1 MLEAKVFK
9 DGELSNWEVA
19 DINDAD
25 LLFAHHF
32 EEECNFLKSALSSW
46 QLKLEEHIIKRGGG
60 LADQTKSLTDIF
72 EKQGWKK
79 NNIAIQK
86 RISFQHTYGDIV
98 SQNSNTH
105 EIDHLI
111 ENNKGKKIAL
121 EIEWNN
127 KDEFFDRDFQAMRRL
142 YEEGII
148 EGGIIITRGPSL
160 EDQLESAI
168 AQYFEHYGVNDFSDF
183 ELIKNRLVDEKG
195 TEKFSFPTSAQRNDI
210 QKQLDKGDVSF
221 SMASA
226 KVFKNNK
233 FGGTTTNWRQLQKRI
248 ERRDALRT
256 PILFLG
262 IPAMQID
269 MSA

>member
-1 MLEAKVFK
+1 MLFTTIRSK
-9 DGELSNWEVA
+9 GWEVA
-19 DINDAD
+19 DINDAA

-32 EEECNFLKSALSSW
+32 AEECDFLQNALSGW
-46 QLKLEEHIIKRGGG
+46 ELKLEEHIIKRGGG

-72 EKQGWKK
+72 VKQGWKK

-86 RISFQHTYGDIV
+86 SISFQHTYDPII

-111 ENNKGKKIAL
+111 ENKHGKKIAL

-142 YEEGII
+142 YEENII

-160 EDQLESAI
+160 EDQLESII
-168 AQYFEHYGVNDFSDF
+168 AHYFDHKAVDGFDDF
-183 ELIKNRLVDEKG
+183 ENIKQNLIDVKG
-195 TEKFSFPTSAQRNDI
+195 REKFSFPTSAQRKDI
-210 QKQLDKGDVSF
+210 EKLLKKENMSF
-221 SMASA
+221 ALASA
-226 KVFKNNK
+226 KVFKQNK

-256 PILFLG
+256 PLLFIG
-262 IPAMQID
+262 IPAVQIV
-269 MSA
+269 MMA